1 MFSIMRLL
9 QLFFILQLFV
19 SCSET
24 ITLESS
30 EPQTPNDLIAHS
42 EEFKKE
48 LITVTDGVHVAVG
61 YALAN
66 SILIEGEKTN
76 IIIDTTGTEETAREV
91 KALFDAINPNPV
103 ESIIYTHNHA
113 DHTYGATVFAEGS
126 SPDIYAHSTTEI
138 YLSRVIGILRPIISS
153 RSNRMFGNA
162 LPKEQVENNGI
173 GPFLEIGRDGRKPG
187 LLYPTKTFTDQIEFE
202 AADHKIQLFHAP
214 GETNDQLFVWLPE
227 KKALFPGDNFY
238 KTFPNLYTIRGTPY
252 RDLVGWVNSIDM
264 MRYLEPEYL
273 VPSHT
278 RPIVGKEKINTLLT
292 TYRDAIQFVHDQTVR
307 LMNLG
312 LDPNEIAEQLV
323 LPKHLGDSPYLK
335 EFYGT
340 PAWSAKNVFSGYLG
354 WFDGNPSTLKPL
366 PLKDEAEKMIQL
378 SGDWDSLFKV
388 AEDAFLTDDFQWSLQ
403 LTDYLLRSRPD
414 DQKTKLLR
422 QSTLEGLG
430 RQESNPN
437 SRYYYLSSAA
447 QLDENYQEND
457 ILLPSLEVIQKYPI
471 ESMME
476 TLKVNVIPEKSLNKN
491 IQLLFTFT
499 DSPKSFSLFLRRG
512 VLEVQ
517 PFMIT
522 GSSVQIK
529 SSENDL
535 KAILSGIKSLPISL
549 VNGSLKVEG
558 SRADL
563 LSFFSSLR
571 N

>member
-1 MFSIMRLL
+1 MFTIMRLL
-9 QLFFILQLFV
+9 QLLIILQLFV

-30 EPQTPNDLIAHS
+30 EPQTPKDLIAHS

-66 SILIEGEKTN
+66 SILIEGENTN

-202 AADHKIQLFHAP
+202 AAGHKIQLFHAP

-403 LTDYLLRSRPD
+403 LTDYLLRTRPD

>member
-340 PAWSAKNVFSGYLG
+340 PSWSAKNVFSGYLG

>member
-1 MFSIMRLL
+1 MFTIMRLL
-9 QLFFILQLFV
+9 QLLIILQLFV

-30 EPQTPNDLIAHS
+30 EPQTPKDLIAHS

-66 SILIEGEKTN
+66 SILIEGENTN

-202 AADHKIQLFHAP
+202 AAGHKIQLFHAP

-422 QSTLEGLG
+422 QSALEGLG
-430 RQESNPN
+430 SQESNPN

>member
-1 MFSIMRLL
+1 MFTIMRLL
-9 QLFFILQLFV
+9 QLLIILQLFV

-30 EPQTPNDLIAHS
+30 EPQTPKDLIAHS

-66 SILIEGEKTN
+66 SILIEGENTN

-202 AADHKIQLFHAP
+202 AAGHKIQLFHAP

-278 RPIVGKEKINTLLT
+278 RPIVGKEKINILLT

-307 LMNLG
+307 LINQG

-422 QSTLEGLG
+422 QSALEGLG
-430 RQESNPN
+430 SQESNPN

>member
-1 MFSIMRLL
+1 MFTIMRLL
-9 QLFFILQLFV
+9 QLLIILQLFV

-30 EPQTPNDLIAHS
+30 EPQTPKDLIAHS

-66 SILIEGEKTN
+66 SILIEGENTN

-126 SPDIYAHSTTEI
+126 SPDIYAHSSTEI

-202 AADHKIQLFHAP
+202 AAGHKIQLFHAP

-422 QSTLEGLG
+422 QSALEGLG
-430 RQESNPN
+430 SQESNPN

>member
-1 MFSIMRLL
+1 MFSMMRLIKL
-9 QLFFILQLFV
+9 IFIVQLFL

-24 ITLESS
+24 TTLEST
-30 EPQTPNDLIAHS
+30 EPQTPEDLVAHS
-42 EEFKKE
+42 DEFKKE

-76 IIIDTTGTEETAREV
+76 IIIDTTGSEETAKEV
-91 KALFDAINPNPV
+91 KDMFEAINPNPV
-103 ESIIYTHNHA
+103 ETIIYTHNHA

-126 SPDIYAHSTTEI
+126 NPDIYAHSTTEI

-187 LLYPTKTFTDQIEFE
+187 LLYPTKTFTDKIEFE
-202 AADHKIQLFHAP
+202 AAGHVVQLFHAP

-278 RPIVGKEKINTLLT
+278 RPIVGKENINTLLT

-312 LDPNEIAEQLV
+312 LDPNEIAERLV

-340 PAWSAKNVFSGYLG
+340 PEWSAKNVFSGYLG
-354 WFDGNPSTLKPL
+354 WFDGNPSSLKPL
-366 PLKDEAEKMIQL
+366 PLKDEAEKIIQL
-378 SGDWDSLFKV
+378 SGGWNSLFKV
-388 AEDAFLTDDFQWSLQ
+388 AEDAFLVNDFQWSLQ

-422 QSTLEGLG
+422 KSALEALG
-430 RQESNPN
+430 RKESNPN

-517 PFMIT
+517 PFLIT

-529 SSENDL
+529 SSEDDL

>member
-1 MFSIMRLL
+1 MFTIMRLL
-9 QLFFILQLFV
+9 QLLIILQLFV

-30 EPQTPNDLIAHS
+30 EPQTPKDLITHS

-66 SILIEGEKTN
+66 SILIEGENTN

-187 LLYPTKTFTDQIEFE
+187 LLYPTKTFTDQISFE
-202 AADHKIQLFHAP
+202 AAGHKIQLFHAP

-422 QSTLEGLG
+422 QSALEGLG
-430 RQESNPN
+430 SQESNPN

>member
-1 MFSIMRLL
+1 M
-9 QLFFILQLFV
+9 

-24 ITLESS
+24 TIVEST
-30 EPQTPNDLIAHS
+30 EPQTPEDLIAHS
-42 EEFKKE
+42 KEFQKE

-91 KALFDAINPNPV
+91 KNLFDTINPNPV
-103 ESIIYTHNHA
+103 ETIIYTHNHA

-126 SPDIYAHSTTEI
+126 NPDIYAHSTTEI
-138 YLSRVIGILRPIISS
+138 YLSRVIGILRPVISS

-173 GPFLEIGRDGRKPG
+173 GPFLEIGRDGRQPG

-202 AADHKIQLFHAP
+202 AAGHKVQLFHAP

-264 MRYLEPEYL
+264 MRYLEPEFL

-278 RPIVGKEKINTLLT
+278 RPIIGKENINILLT

-366 PLKDEAEKMIQL
+366 PLKDEAEKIIQL
-378 SGDWDSLFKV
+378 SGDWDSLFKA
-388 AEDAFLTDDFQWSLQ
+388 AEDAFLADDFQWSLQ

-414 DQKTKLLR
+414 NQKTKLLR
-422 QSTLEGLG
+422 QSALESLG
-430 RQESNPN
+430 NQESNPN

-535 KAILSGIKSLPISL
+535 KAILSGVKSLPISL

>member
-1 MFSIMRLL
+1 MFTIMRLL
-9 QLFFILQLFV
+9 QLLIILQLFV

-30 EPQTPNDLIAHS
+30 EPQTPKDLIAHS

-66 SILIEGEKTN
+66 SILIEGENTN

-187 LLYPTKTFTDQIEFE
+187 LLYPTKTFTDQIAFE
-202 AADHKIQLFHAP
+202 AAGHKIQLFHAP

-340 PAWSAKNVFSGYLG
+340 PTWSAKNVFSGYLG

-422 QSTLEGLG
+422 QSALEGLG
-430 RQESNPN
+430 SQESNPN

>member
-1 MFSIMRLL
+1 MILIVRLIKL
-9 QLFFILQLFV
+9 LVILQLFL

-24 ITLESS
+24 TIVEST
-30 EPQTPNDLIAHS
+30 EPQTPEDLIAHS
-42 EEFKKE
+42 KEFQKE
-48 LITVTDGVHVAVG
+48 LVTVTDGVHVAVG

-91 KALFDAINPNPV
+91 KNLFDTINPNPV
-103 ESIIYTHNHA
+103 ETIIYTHNHA

-126 SPDIYAHSTTEI
+126 NPDIYAHSTTGI
-138 YLSRVIGILRPIISS
+138 YLSRVIGILRPVISS

-173 GPFLEIGRDGRKPG
+173 GPFLEIGRDGRQPG

-202 AADHKIQLFHAP
+202 AAGHKVQLFHAP

-264 MRYLEPEYL
+264 MRYLEPEFL

-278 RPIVGKEKINTLLT
+278 RPIIGKENINILLT

-366 PLKDEAEKMIQL
+366 PLKDEAEKIIQL
-378 SGDWDSLFKV
+378 SGDWDSLFKA
-388 AEDAFLTDDFQWSLQ
+388 AEDAFLADDFQWSLQ

-414 DQKTKLLR
+414 NQKTKLLR
-422 QSTLEGLG
+422 QSALESLG
-430 RQESNPN
+430 NQESNPN

-447 QLDENYQEND
+447 QLDESYQEND
-457 ILLPSLEVIQKYPI
+457 ILLPSLEAIQKYPI

-535 KAILSGIKSLPISL
+535 KAILSGVKSLPISL

>member
-1 MFSIMRLL
+1 MFTIMRLL
-9 QLFFILQLFV
+9 QLLIILQLFV

-30 EPQTPNDLIAHS
+30 EPQTPKDLIAHS

-66 SILIEGEKTN
+66 SILIEGETTN

-202 AADHKIQLFHAP
+202 AAGHKIQLFHAP

-307 LMNLG
+307 LINLG

-366 PLKDEAEKMIQL
+366 PLKDEAEKIIQL

-422 QSTLEGLG
+422 QSALEGLG
-430 RQESNPN
+430 SQESNPN

-522 GSSVQIK
+522 GLSVQIK
-529 SSENDL
+529 SSEDDL

>member
-1 MFSIMRLL
+1 MFTIMRLL
-9 QLFFILQLFV
+9 QLLIILQLFV

-30 EPQTPNDLIAHS
+30 EPQTPKDLIAHS

-66 SILIEGEKTN
+66 SILIEGETTN

-202 AADHKIQLFHAP
+202 AAGHKIQLFHAP

-227 KKALFPGDNFY
+227 KKAMFPGDNFY

-307 LMNLG
+307 LINLG

-422 QSTLEGLG
+422 QSALEGLG
-430 RQESNPN
+430 SQESNPN

>member
-1 MFSIMRLL
+1 MFTIMRLS
-9 QLFFILQLFV
+9 QLLIILQLFV

-24 ITLESS
+24 ITVESS
-30 EPQTPNDLIAHS
+30 EPQTPKDLIAHS

-66 SILIEGEKTN
+66 SILIEGENTN

-202 AADHKIQLFHAP
+202 AAGHKIQLFHAP

-312 LDPNEIAEQLV
+312 LDSNEIAEQLV

-422 QSTLEGLG
+422 QSALEGLG
-430 RQESNPN
+430 SQESNPN

>member
-1 MFSIMRLL
+1 MFTIMRLL
-9 QLFFILQLFV
+9 QLLIILQLFV

-30 EPQTPNDLIAHS
+30 EPQTPKDLIVHS

-66 SILIEGEKTN
+66 SILIEGENTN

-202 AADHKIQLFHAP
+202 AAGHKIQLFHAP

-264 MRYLEPEYL
+264 MRYLEPVYL

-307 LMNLG
+307 LINLG

-422 QSTLEGLG
+422 QSALEGLG
-430 RQESNPN
+430 SQESNPN

-535 KAILSGIKSLPISL
+535 KAILSGVKSLPISL

>member
-202 AADHKIQLFHAP
+202 AAGHKIQLFHAP

-422 QSTLEGLG
+422 QSALEGLG

-476 TLKVNVIPEKSLNKN
+476 TLKANVIPEKSLNKN

-549 VNGSLKVEG
+549 VNGSLKIEG

>member
-1 MFSIMRLL
+1 MFTIMRLL
-9 QLFFILQLFV
+9 QLLIILQLFV

-30 EPQTPNDLIAHS
+30 EPQTPKDLIAHS

-66 SILIEGEKTN
+66 SILIEGENTN

-202 AADHKIQLFHAP
+202 AAGHKIQLFHAP

-307 LMNLG
+307 LINLG

-422 QSTLEGLG
+422 QSALEGLG

>member
-1 MFSIMRLL
+1 MFTIMRLL
-9 QLFFILQLFV
+9 QLLIILQLFV

-30 EPQTPNDLIAHS
+30 EPQTPKDLIAHS

-202 AADHKIQLFHAP
+202 AAGHKIQLFHAP

-422 QSTLEGLG
+422 QSALEGLG
-430 RQESNPN
+430 SQESNPN

>member
-1 MFSIMRLL
+1 MFTIVRLL
-9 QLFFILQLFV
+9 QLLIILQLFV

-24 ITLESS
+24 KTLESS
-30 EPQTPNDLIAHS
+30 EPQTPRDLIAHS

-66 SILIEGEKTN
+66 SILIEGENTN

-91 KALFDAINPNPV
+91 KALFDAINPNPI

-138 YLSRVIGILRPIISS
+138 YLSRVIGILRPIISY

-187 LLYPTKTFTDQIEFE
+187 LLYPTKTFADQIEFK
-202 AADHKIQLFHAP
+202 AAGHKIQLFHAP

-422 QSTLEGLG
+422 QSALEGLG
-430 RQESNPN
+430 SQESNPN

-535 KAILSGIKSLPISL
+535 KAILSGVKSLPISL

>member
-1 MFSIMRLL
+1 MFLMMRQIKLL
-9 QLFFILQLFV
+9 LIIQLFL

-24 ITLESS
+24 TTLESTK
-30 EPQTPNDLIAHS
+30 PQTPEDLIAHS
-42 EEFKKE
+42 DEFKRE

-66 SILIEGEKTN
+66 SILVEGEKTN
-76 IIIDTTGTEETAREV
+76 IIIDTTGSEETATEV
-91 KALFDAINPNPV
+91 KDMFDAINSNPV
-103 ESIIYTHNHA
+103 ETIIYTHNHA

-126 SPDIYAHSTTEI
+126 NPDIYAHSTTEI

-202 AADHKIQLFHAP
+202 AAGHKVQLFHAP

-227 KKALFPGDNFY
+227 KKVLFPGDNFY

-252 RDLVGWVNSIDM
+252 RDLVGWVNSIDL

-278 RPIVGKEKINTLLT
+278 RPIVGKENINTLLT

-312 LDPNEIAEQLV
+312 LDPNEIAERLV

-340 PAWSAKNVFSGYLG
+340 PEWSAKNVFSGYLG
-354 WFDGNPSTLKPL
+354 WFDGNPSSLKPL
-366 PLKDEAEKMIQL
+366 PLKDEAEKIIQL
-378 SGDWDSLFKV
+378 SGDWNSLFKV
-388 AEDAFLTDDFQWSLQ
+388 AEDAFLVNDFQWSLQ

-422 QSTLEGLG
+422 KSALEALG
-430 RQESNPN
+430 RKESNPN

-447 QLDENYQEND
+447 QLGENYQEND

-476 TLKVNVIPEKSLNKN
+476 TLKVNVIPEKSLNKT

-535 KAILSGIKSLPISL
+535 KAILSGVKSLPISL
-549 VNGSLKVEG
+549 VNGTLKVEG

>member
-1 MFSIMRLL
+1 MILIVRLIKL
-9 QLFFILQLFV
+9 LVILQLFL

-24 ITLESS
+24 TIVEST
-30 EPQTPNDLIAHS
+30 EPQTPEDLIAHS
-42 EEFKKE
+42 KEFQKE

-91 KALFDAINPNPV
+91 KNLFDTINPNPV
-103 ESIIYTHNHA
+103 ETIIYTHNHA

-126 SPDIYAHSTTEI
+126 NPDIYAHSTTGI
-138 YLSRVIGILRPIISS
+138 YLSRVIGILRPVISS

-173 GPFLEIGRDGRKPG
+173 GPFLEIGRDGRQPG

-202 AADHKIQLFHAP
+202 AAGHKVQLFHAP

-264 MRYLEPEYL
+264 MRYLEPEFL

-278 RPIVGKEKINTLLT
+278 RPIIGKENINILLT

-366 PLKDEAEKMIQL
+366 PLKDEAEKIIQL
-378 SGDWDSLFKV
+378 SGDWDSLFKA
-388 AEDAFLTDDFQWSLQ
+388 AEDAFLADDFQWSLQ

-414 DQKTKLLR
+414 NQKTKLLR
-422 QSTLEGLG
+422 QSALESLG
-430 RQESNPN
+430 NQESNPN

-447 QLDENYQEND
+447 QLDESYQEND
-457 ILLPSLEVIQKYPI
+457 ILLPSLEAIQKYPI

-535 KAILSGIKSLPISL
+535 KAILSGVKSLPISL